1 MNFLEHIFEQS
12 DRSASRVVLQ
22 EPRESGL
29 FTCSGAELRAQVETA
44 RAFLRQAKV
53 AKGDRCALLAPNSI
67 RWIALDL
74 AMMAEGVIV
83 VPLYARQ
90 AANELVGMMRDAGVT
105 LICAGDQALA
115 DAVKSAWPE
124 APRTVLFGDIFANA
138 ESRQEKST
146 PISRAENDPVTII
159 YTSGTSGEPKGVVLT
174 VANLNHMLSC
184 TAARLDLLMAGH
196 AGTERVFHYLPLCF
210 AGSWISMLSFLSRNS
225 LVTLSVDLN
234 KLQAEIKVADAHYF
248 LNVPTLLERVRRG
261 IEENLAKR
269 GGFLG
274 KQFAKAEATWFAQNA
289 LPGENSATPVANA
302 PRSGFSLILGKL
314 IIFPTVRKSIGKNLK
329 ALICG
334 SAPLSRETQLFFAML
349 GIPVLQVYGL
359 TETTAIC
366 TMDDPRAVEPGRVG
380 PAIPGIEMKL
390 GENDEII
397 VRGPNVFQGYWN
409 RPEQTAATI
418 RDGWFHSG
426 DQGEVNAAGNWRI
439 VGRIK
444 NLIILN
450 SGHNIAPEPIEE
462 KLVALLPGAQQAV
475 LVGNGKGYMVA
486 IVTGALDRE
495 RVAAAIES
503 LNAQLPH
510 YKQIRAF
517 YMEPN
522 ALTNESGLLTANGK
536 LKRDAIAARFNSEI
550 AAMYAVKSA

>member
-1 MNFLEHIFEQS
+1 MNFLEHIFEQLER
-12 DRSASRVVLQ
+12 DASRVVLQ
-22 EPRESGL
+22 EPRQSGL
-29 FTCSGAELRAQVETA
+29 TTCTGAELRAQVETA
-44 RAFLRQAKV
+44 RTFLRQAKV
-53 AKGDRCALLAPNSI
+53 AKGDRCGLLAPNSI

-74 AMMAEGVIV
+74 AMMAEGITV

-90 AANELVGMMRDAGVT
+90 AANELVGMMRDAGVS

-115 DAVKSAWPE
+115 DAVKSTWPDV
-124 APRTVLFGDIFANA
+124 PRIVLFDEIFAKNSGSPA
-138 ESRQEKST
+138 A
-146 PISRAENDPVTII
+146 PISLAERDPVTII

-196 AGTERVFHYLPLCF
+196 SGTERVFHYLPLCF

-234 KLQAEIKVADAHYF
+234 QLQAEIKVADAHYF

-274 KQFAKAEATWFAQNA
+274 KQFARAEATWLAQNS
-289 LPGENSATPVANA
+289 LPGENTATPAADA
-302 PRSGFSLILGKL
+302 PRSGFSLMLGKL
-314 IIFPTVRKSIGKNLK
+314 VIFPTVRKSIGKNLR

-334 SAPLSRETQLFFAML
+334 SAPLSRETQLFFMML

-366 TMDDPRAVEPGRVG
+366 TMDDPRAVEPGWVG

-397 VRGPNVFQGYWN
+397 VRGPNVFQRYWN

-462 KLVALLPGAQQAV
+462 KLLAALPGAQQAV

-486 IVTGALDRE
+486 IVTGALE
-495 RVAAAIES
+495 RDKVAAAVES

-517 YMEPN
+517 HVEPN
-522 ALTNESGLLTANGK
+522 ALTIESGLLTANGK
-536 LKRDAIAARFNSEI
+536 LKRDAIAARFNPEI